1 MGVLSYAIFEDLL
14 LLLTLKLSAVILAPA
29 GTVYMLLGDK
39 GNNGDN
45 SIVTKLITRRV
56 RIARRLVAK
65 ISPHHALPNRSP
77 VGIPR
82 GGRHHCFSWLL
93 HRGQVPD
100 AELIFFTVHFL
111 R

>member
-1 MGVLSYAIFEDLL
+1 
-14 LLLTLKLSAVILAPA
+14 
-29 GTVYMLLGDK
+29 MLLGDK
-39 GNNGDN
+39 GNDGDN

-65 ISPHHALPNRSP
+65 ISPHHSLPNRSP

-82 GGRHHCFSWLL
+82 GGRHHCFSWIL
-93 HRGQVPD
+93 HHGQVPD
-100 AELIFFTVHFL
+100 ADLIFFTVHFL